1 MQTTAPARPAPQI
14 RRFLSSVAAG
24 VLAVVVVIGYQ
35 KWMERKATEEAL
47 TTVAFRIQP
56 MAEDVA
62 ERGCSIL
69 AWIDHLQHKRDQPLT
84 PDLIL
89 SDARAPWQN
98 TSSMS
103 SFVTS
108 LQNEMREAR
117 GAEARRVQEQL
128 TSLGFASRDL
138 QDSVNALL
146 TAVIAVDTGRP
157 ASAISSFES
166 ARVQAK
172 QAVASAQAASTQIAG
187 CEDR

>member
-1 MQTTAPARPAPQI
+1 MQTAAPTQPALQI
-14 RRFLSSVAAG
+14 RRFLASLAAG
-24 VLAVVVVIGYQ
+24 VLAVVAVIGYQ

-47 TTVAFRIQP
+47 ATVAFRIQP

-62 ERGCSIL
+62 AGSCSIL
-69 AWIDHLQHKRDQPLT
+69 AWIDHLQHKRGQSLT

-117 GAEARRVQEQL
+117 GAEARAVQEQL

-138 QDSVNALL
+138 QDSVNDLL
-146 TAVIAVDTGRP
+146 TALIAVDTGRP

-166 ARVQAK
+166 AREQAK
-172 QAVASAQAASTQIAG
+172 KAVANAQEAGNQIAG